1 MILVT
6 GATGHVGRP
15 LVDLLLEAGVGV
27 RALTR
32 DPARAR
38 LPQGVEV
45 ARTQD
50 LPMEGIDSVFFVLAA
65 FPEGPA
71 ELIERAKQHG
81 VRRIV
86 ALSSYTARDDDPKNF
101 IAVRHRD
108 LERRIEESGLEWT
121 FLHPAG
127 GLAVTALEWCEQ
139 IRTTGVARGPFARAH
154 SAPLHERDIAEIGAR
169 ALLTDELLGTRP
181 LFSGPESITY
191 ADRARIIGE
200 AIGKPVR
207 FEEITHDE
215 ARKEMGDVGIPPGA
229 IEARLTMFAQL
240 VDRPH
245 EISPVE
251 RYLGTPGRTFARWAA
266 DHAADFR

>member
-15 LVDLLLEAGVGV
+15 LVDLLLAAGQRV
-27 RALTR
+27 RGLTR
-32 DPARAR
+32 DPSRAG
-38 LPQGVEV
+38 LPEGVEA
-45 ARTQD
+45 ARTED
-50 LPMEGIDSVFFVLAA
+50 LPLDGIDAVFFVLAA

-71 ELIERAKQHG
+71 ELIRRAREHG

-86 ALSSYTARDDDPKNF
+86 ALSSYTALDDDPKNF

-121 FLHPAG
+121 ALHPAG
-127 GLAVTALEWCEQ
+127 GLAVTALEWREQ
-139 IRTTGVARGPFARAH
+139 IRATGVARGPYARAH

-169 ALLTDELLGTRP
+169 ALLTDELLGTKP

-191 ADRARIIGE
+191 ADRARLIGE
-200 AIGKPVR
+200 AVGRPVR

-215 ARKEMGDVGIPPGA
+215 ARKEMAEVGIPPGA
-229 IEARLTMFAQL
+229 IEARLRMFAQL
-240 VDRPH
+240 VDAPH
-245 EISPVE
+245 PISPVD
-251 RYLGTPGRTFARWAA
+251 RFLGRPGRTFRRWAE
-266 DHAADFR
+266 DHVADFT

>member
-15 LVDLLLEAGVGV
+15 LVDLLLAAGKEV

-32 DPARAR
+32 DPARAD
-38 LPQGVEV
+38 LPAAVEV
-45 ARTQD
+45 ARTED
-50 LPMEGIDSVFFVLAA
+50 LPLAGVESVFFVLAA

-71 ELIERAKQHG
+71 KLIEAAREHG

-108 LERRIEESGLEWT
+108 LERQIEESGLEWT

-127 GLAVTALEWCEQ
+127 GLAVTALEWREQ
-139 IRTTGVARGPFARAH
+139 IKRTGVARGPFARAH

-169 ALLTDELLGTRP
+169 ALLTDELLGARP
-181 LFSGPESITY
+181 MFSGPESITY

-200 AIGKPVR
+200 AIGRPVR
-207 FEEITHDE
+207 FEEISHDE
-215 ARKEMGDVGIPPGA
+215 ARKEMGEAGIPPGP
-229 IEARLTMFAQL
+229 IEARLSMFAKL

-251 RYLGTPGRTFARWAA
+251 AYLGKPGRSFARWAA
-266 DHAADFR
+266 DHAADFS